1 MLIDLPKIGPTNFAD
16 NLTQEQ
22 FDSQLE
28 KLSKQHGFEIPKA
41 ELTYGEQASRAL
53 SRGTKQLGSTF
64 GDIIPAMAGSALG
77 FDEYAQRQMDEAKR
91 TQQEIDARYAPQ
103 YGSLSDVKGI
113 SDVPGFVLENFVE
126 NVPNLLTSLIPGVGV
141 EAIATRMAAGK
152 VAATL
157 TAEAAAKGLA
167 ENEAAS
173 FIQQGLLKS
182 LPQIKAAGQM
192 GQHVGVFLGSYAQ
205 NAPEVFQNVYEQ
217 TGQLAPAASML
228 WGSASAALD
237 SVLPTKI
244 LQSVTGPVKVGIVE
258 KLLEKSGMEKGLV
271 RSIASNVLKDMGYEG
286 LTEGAQEAIS
296 LSAEKF
302 IGNNPQVFNSKDWD
316 RIVESSVR
324 GSVAG
329 GPIGVGTGA
338 VEAGRRQSQY
348 NDAIQRRA
356 GRTQAYQQAAD
367 LKAQADAAGMDIDQ
381 YQQAQE
387 QGQLP
392 GLETGPYSQLYD
404 AEAIKKQTIE
414 DAKATKAAAK
424 NAPKELTGTQLGLF
438 NEQGEPT
445 KQAEMSVAKGEKI
458 LANQAR
464 DASKRLK
471 KFLGSKQADLD
482 LQPAPPT
489 AGVEDQQQPDLFG
502 APPVTE
508 PVVRP
513 KPIKATPQDVGT
525 KIDDSTF
532 KALGIGSTATFIRN
546 KLIHGKDITNPS
558 DAAEVKTVLEAY
570 ADKTTSE
577 KARNNVEQF
586 LARPEF
592 QAIPQET
599 QNEPIA
605 GASEPSVPSTEQA
618 VLPSGPTPSTAEP
631 VDTGVGISG
640 EPNAQPIAGEQAVSA
655 PLGVKA
661 TKDVAKTEAATKE
674 HLDTQTK
681 EIEDNDTRVAINLSR
696 GLDAA
701 AKKEN
706 LSPQEINVE
715 AEDFKPAADALRLPA
730 LFNKAFQLRDFINTP
745 AQTAEE
751 KAQQK
756 RAQEQLKLVEQAI
769 AQSGKDA
776 VNYYNAL
783 KNASQTEKADGI
795 SFLNKHGSDIYNN
808 VVSKKVAE
816 AVARKNAQPES
827 KVSELSK
834 EQQDQIKAMA
844 EAREAN
850 PEVQKENRNEAAYDE
865 VATQLMK
872 AIDTGNFANFVE
884 AALGSSTDPQD
895 KIIVNKVR
903 KMGLRTKVVVGKV
916 ARNKGIAAENDAGV
930 YDPATDTIT
939 LDPRLGL
946 TSHTAMHELVH
957 AAISHVLR
965 NPDHPLTKQ
974 LTAIYNG
981 IYSQLGSSY
990 GAQDIQ
996 EFAAELVSNPEFKE
1010 ALKGIKAPKGGNM
1023 LQRIIQHIAEFF
1035 GFRKGTNAYEA
1046 GIKTINDIF
1055 DIANDVGPSEGEQ
1068 MFNIVTDMRNAMPI
1082 LGNKAIEDTK
1092 NYFSNI
1098 QGAGLK
1104 SLGMGLLRLDHINK
1118 IWGKQLPSIQ
1128 KLLDSLEMRKGY
1140 QEAAIKRVKN
1150 NYSQFLKTVKENP
1163 AAVNR
1168 MEDMAYDARLGG
1180 VDPANPNFK
1189 TTASNLAE
1197 YNRLR
1202 AVYNALPKDVRQMY
1216 DTIRE
1221 DYKKAFDDYKD
1232 FLINSTDSP
1241 SLKQKIKAQF
1251 EANSDVTAYIPFLRR
1266 GDYWVEYTDKATG
1279 ERAASSFESIR
1290 ERQQFIDSE
1299 LKGEEHKTY
1308 QNIENAS
1315 FNPNAIPSTTFLGK
1329 VMSELSKKGA
1339 TPAQLDSVYQ
1349 SYLTLFP
1356 AHSISKQFM
1365 KSKNVRG
1372 MERDIVRGYGD
1383 TMLKWSRKLANTIYA
1398 PQIDG
1403 ALEEIKEQS
1412 KAANDPSVT
1421 AAAQNILSQTEF
1433 MHNPTYSKLIHTATA
1448 LSYFEYIAG
1457 NLSSALVN
1465 LTSLPLLVYP
1475 ILGGKF
1481 GYGKTGSAMLD
1492 AHKAAAAWVL
1502 KGDNKLGKY
1511 AALYKML
1518 QDHGQLEHTQA
1529 RELLEGRR
1537 TSTAQYTGLK
1547 ARIED
1552 GISMPFSATEK
1563 YNRAVTA
1570 IAAYDL
1576 AKGAGYSEEKA
1587 LRLALD
1593 TVKDTHT
1600 SGMADTAP
1608 KWMQNPLG
1616 RVFFTFKSFAW
1627 NSAFIVAK
1635 SFHDAFKG
1643 ETKEIRDAARR
1654 QLVGMYAMTGLFAG
1668 AKGMPF
1674 MGLAEVIGQMLHAL
1688 FGDDDQPYDFNEDL
1702 RAFLG
1707 ELLYKG
1713 PVNYATN
1720 LEISNRV
1727 GLAQDLVFRDDPRGI
1742 AENGYV
1748 LSAMKNAFGPAGSY
1762 AVNAEGAIKMF
1773 SEGHTERAIEALLPS
1788 WARNGMK
1795 GSRYMTEGALTLK
1808 GDPVDADVGAYNS
1821 MMQVIGFSP
1830 ASLSSQYEK
1839 TAVAKSFEKKVL
1851 DRRQSLLNKYDMAH
1865 HGGDSEMMQEVRE
1878 GIGAF
1883 NKAHPKEKIDGT
1895 TLQKS
1900 ISARKAAE
1908 KNMIN
1913 GVTFNKKLLPEIKE
1927 KFFEE

>member
-16 NLTQEQ
+16 NLTQDQ
-22 FDSQLE
+22 FDAQLE
-28 KLSKQHGFEIPKA
+28 SLSKQHGFEIPKG
-41 ELTYGEQASRAL
+41 ELTYGEQAGRAL
-53 SRGTKQLGSTF
+53 HRGIEQTKSTF
-64 GDIIPAMAGSALG
+64 GDIIPAMVGSALG
-77 FDEYAQRQMDEAKR
+77 YDEYAKEQMAEAKQ
-91 TQQEIDARYAPQ
+91 TQDLIAAKYAPQ

-113 SDVPGFVLENFVE
+113 ADIPGFVLENFVE

-141 EAIATRMAAGK
+141 EAVATRVAAGK
-152 VAATL
+152 VAAQL

-192 GQHVGVFLGSYAQ
+192 GQHVGVYLGSYAQ
-205 NAPEVFQNVYEQ
+205 NAPEVFQNIYDK
-217 TGQLAPAASML
+217 TGELAPGAGML

-237 SVLPTKI
+237 SVLPTKL
-244 LQSVTGPVKVGIVE
+244 LQSVSGPVKVGIVE

-271 RSIASNVLKDMGYEG
+271 RSIAANVLKDMGYEG

-296 LSAEKF
+296 ESAEKF
-302 IGNNPQVFNSKDWD
+302 VGNHPQVFDSKDWE

-324 GSVAG
+324 GAVSAG
-329 GPIGVGTGA
+329 PLGIGAGTSEHLKNRPEYQPAFDEAKTTNKPVRLPIETQGEGVFYVYPNGDIA
-338 VEAGRRQSQY
+338 VDKAAMKEKTKQEKIDANLARQKEQK
-348 NDAIQRRA
+348 D
-356 GRTQAYQQAAD
+356 
-367 LKAQADAAGMDIDQ
+367 KAEFKE
-381 YQQAQE
+381 AQE
-387 QGQLP
+387 
-392 GLETGPYSQLYD
+392 
-404 AEAIKKQTIE
+404 
-414 DAKATKAAAK
+414 
-424 NAPKELTGTQLGLF
+424 
-438 NEQGEPT
+438 
-445 KQAEMSVAKGEKI
+445 
-458 LANQAR
+458 
-464 DASKRLK
+464 RLK
-471 KFLGSKQADLD
+471 KAIEEIAPSKPFNIVDLAKGVQTAPGASD
-482 LQPAPPT
+482 LQKTIAQ
-489 AGVEDQQQPDLFG
+489 AKAD
-502 APPVTE
+502 TE
-508 PVVRP
+508 GLGPRVVK
-513 KPIKATPQDVGT
+513 KPIKATPQDVAP

-532 KALGIGSTATFIRN
+532 KALGIGPTATFVRN
-546 KLIHGKDITNPS
+546 KLIHGKDISNPT

-570 ADKTTSE
+570 AKGTKSE
-577 KARNNVEQF
+577 PAKAKVAEY
-586 LARPEF
+586 LSRPEF

-631 VDTGVGISG
+631 VNTGVGVSG
-640 EPNAQPIAGEQAVSA
+640 EPNAQPVTGEPAVSTPLGAKETRDLAKAEAAVEPAITEQQAHADENDARTLDLMKKDIPAGEDNTG
-655 PLGVKA
+655 L
-661 TKDVAKTEAATKE
+661 E
-674 HLDTQTK
+674 DTP
-681 EIEDNDTRVAINLSR
+681 A
-696 GLDAA
+696 
-701 AKKEN
+701 
-706 LSPQEINVE
+706 
-715 AEDFKPAADALRLPA
+715 FKYLRLPNLLQEYFRLKEVGSKTTEPKQRVKNA
-730 LFNKAFQLRDFINTP
+730 KQLAVVR
-745 AQTAEE
+745 E
-751 KAQQK
+751 
-756 RAQEQLKLVEQAI
+756 AI
-769 AQSGKDA
+769 AKSGKEA
-776 VNYYNAL
+776 AQIL
-783 KNASQTEKADGI
+783 KNLEENPQHLEE
-795 SFLNKHGSDIYNN
+795 FLQAANREGRELHA
-808 VVSKKVAE
+808 AE
-816 AVARKNAQPES
+816 VKRRVEES
-827 KVSELSK
+827 KAAK
-834 EQQDQIKAMA
+834 EKSAA
-844 EAREAN
+844 ETKEA
-850 PEVQKENRNEAAYDE
+850 ETTAKEAALDE
-865 VATQLMK
+865 VANDILK
-872 AIDTGNFANFVE
+872 AIDSGKFANFVE
-884 AALGSSTDPQD
+884 AALGKSTDPQD
-895 KIIVNKVR
+895 RLIIDKVK

-916 ARNKGIAAENDAGV
+916 VRNKGIAAENDAGV

-939 LDPRLGL
+939 LDSDFGL
-946 TSHTAMHELVH
+946 SSHTAMHELVH

-965 NPDHPLTKQ
+965 DPTHPLTKQ
-974 LTAIYNG
+974 LTAIYKG
-981 IYSQLGSSY
+981 VYSQLGSSY
-990 GAQDIQ
+990 GAQDLQ
-996 EFAAELVSNPEFKE
+996 EFAAELVSNPAFKE

-1035 GFRKGTNAYEA
+1035 GFRKGTSAYEE
-1046 GIKTINDIF
+1046 GIKTINKIL
-1055 DIANDVGPSEGEQ
+1055 DIAKDTGPTEGE
-1068 MFNIVTDMRNAMPI
+1068 MLFNVVTDMRDAMPM
-1082 LGNKAIEDTK
+1082 LGKKAVEDTK

-1118 IWGKQLPSIQ
+1118 IWGNQLPSVQ

-1150 NYSQFLKTVKENP
+1150 NYSQFLKVVRDNPTAVK
-1163 AAVNR
+1163 R

-1189 TTASNLAE
+1189 TTPSNAAE
-1197 YNRLR
+1197 YKRLR
-1202 AVYNALPKDVRQMY
+1202 DIHNALPQDVRQMY
-1216 DTIRE
+1216 DTIRN

-1251 EANSDVTAYIPFLRR
+1251 EANSDVVAYIPFLRR

-1279 ERAASSFESIR
+1279 ERAASAFESIR
-1290 ERQQFIDSE
+1290 ERQQFIDSQ
-1299 LKGEEHKTY
+1299 LKGEEHRTY
-1308 QNIENAS
+1308 QNIENAG
-1315 FNPNAIPSTTFLGK
+1315 FNPNAIPSTSFLGK
-1329 VMSELSKKGA
+1329 VMGELSKKGA
-1339 TPAQLDSVYQ
+1339 TQQQLDSVYQ

-1372 MERDIVRGYGD
+1372 MEQDIVRGYGD

-1403 ALEEIKEQS
+1403 ALEEIREQA

-1421 AAAQNILSQTEF
+1421 AAAKNILDQTSF
-1433 MHNPTYSKLIHTATA
+1433 MHNPTYSGLVHSATA

-1465 LTSLPLLVYP
+1465 LTSLPLLVFP

-1481 GYGKTGSAMLD
+1481 GFAKTSSAMLD
-1492 AHKAAAAWVL
+1492 AHKAAADWVL
-1502 KGDNKLGKY
+1502 KKNNTMGKY
-1511 AALYKML
+1511 NALYKML

-1570 IAAYDL
+1570 IAAYNL
-1576 AKGAGYSEEKA
+1576 AKNAGYSEDKA

-1593 TVKDTHT
+1593 TVKDAHT

-1608 KWMQNPLG
+1608 KWMQNPIG

-1643 ETKEIRDAARR
+1643 ESKEIRDAARR
-1654 QLVGMYAMTGLFAG
+1654 QLIGMYAMTGLFAG
-1668 AKGMPF
+1668 AKGLPF

-1688 FGDDDQPYDFNEDL
+1688 FGDDDEPYDFNEDL

-1762 AVNAEGAIKMF
+1762 MVNAEGAVKMF
-1773 SEGHTERAIEALLPS
+1773 NEGHTERAIEALLPS

-1795 GSRYMTEGALTLK
+1795 GGRYMTEGALTLK

-1821 MMQVIGFSP
+1821 LMQVIGFSP
-1830 ASLSSQYEK
+1830 ASLSSQYE
-1839 TAVAKSFEKKVL
+1839 TTSVAKSYEKKIA

-1865 HGGDSEMMQEVRE
+1865 HGGDSDMMQEVRE
-1878 GIGAF
+1878 DIGNF
-1883 NKAHPKEKIDGT
+1883 NKAHPKDKIDGT

>member
-16 NLTQEQ
+16 NLTQDQ
-22 FDSQLE
+22 FDAQLE
-28 KLSKQHGFEIPKA
+28 SLSKQHGFEIPKG
-41 ELTYGEQASRAL
+41 ELTYGEQAGRAL
-53 SRGTKQLGSTF
+53 HRGIEQTKSTF
-64 GDIIPAMAGSALG
+64 GDIIPAMVGSALG
-77 FDEYAQRQMDEAKR
+77 YDEYAKEQMAEAKQ
-91 TQQEIDARYAPQ
+91 TQDLIAAKYAPQ

-113 SDVPGFVLENFVE
+113 ADIPGFVLENFVE

-141 EAIATRMAAGK
+141 EAVATRVAAGK
-152 VAATL
+152 VAAQL

-192 GQHVGVFLGSYAQ
+192 GQHVGVYLGSYAQ
-205 NAPEVFQNVYEQ
+205 NAPEVFQNIYDK
-217 TGQLAPAASML
+217 TGELAPGAGML

-237 SVLPTKI
+237 SVLPTKL
-244 LQSVTGPVKVGIVE
+244 LQSVSGPVKVGIVE

-271 RSIASNVLKDMGYEG
+271 RSIAANVLKDMGYEG

-302 IGNNPQVFNSKDWD
+302 IGNNPQVFDSKDWD
-316 RIVESSVR
+316 RVIESSVR
-324 GSVAG
+324 GAVSAG
-329 GPIGVGTGA
+329 PLGIGTGTT
-338 VEAGRRQSQY
+338 EAARRQGQY
-348 NDAIQRRA
+348 NEAMQRRA

-404 AEAIKKQTIE
+404 AEAIKKQGIE
-414 DAKATKAAAK
+414 DTKAAKAK
-424 NAPKELTGTQLGLF
+424 PKELTGTQLGLF

-445 KQAEMSVAKGEKI
+445 KQAEASVVKGEKV

-482 LQPAPPT
+482 LQPAPPV

-502 APPVTE
+502 TPPVAE
-508 PVVRP
+508 PVVKA
-513 KPIKATPQDVGT
+513 KPVKATPQDVGT

-532 KALGIGSTATFIRN
+532 KALGIGPTATFIRN

-631 VDTGVGISG
+631 VDTGVGVSG
-640 EPNAQPIAGEQAVSA
+640 EPNAQPVTGEPAVSTPLGAKETQDLAKAEAAVEPAITEQQAHADENDARTLDLMKKDIPAGE
-655 PLGVKA
+655 
-661 TKDVAKTEAATKE
+661 
-674 HLDTQTK
+674 DTTGL
-681 EIEDNDTRVAINLSR
+681 EDTPA
-696 GLDAA
+696 
-701 AKKEN
+701 
-706 LSPQEINVE
+706 
-715 AEDFKPAADALRLPA
+715 FKYLRLPNLLQEYFRLKEVGSKTTEPKQRVKNA
-730 LFNKAFQLRDFINTP
+730 KQLAVVREAIAKSGKEAAQILKNLEENPQHLEEFLQAANREGRELHAAEVKRRVEESKA
-745 AQTAEE
+745 AKE
-751 KAQQK
+751 KA
-756 RAQEQLKLVEQAI
+756 A
-769 AQSGKDA
+769 
-776 VNYYNAL
+776 
-783 KNASQTEKADGI
+783 
-795 SFLNKHGSDIYNN
+795 
-808 VVSKKVAE
+808 AE
-816 AVARKNAQPES
+816 A
-827 KVSELSK
+827 K
-834 EQQDQIKAMA
+834 EA
-844 EAREAN
+844 ETTA
-850 PEVQKENRNEAAYDE
+850 KEAALDE
-865 VATQLMK
+865 VANDILK
-872 AIDTGNFANFVE
+872 AIDSGKFANFVE
-884 AALGSSTDPQD
+884 AALGKSTDPQD
-895 KIIVNKVR
+895 RLIIDKVK

-916 ARNKGIAAENDAGV
+916 VRNKGIAAENDAGV

-939 LDPRLGL
+939 LDPDFGL
-946 TSHTAMHELVH
+946 SSHTAMHELVH

-965 NPDHPLTKQ
+965 DPTHPLTKQ
-974 LTAIYNG
+974 LTAIYKG
-981 IYSQLGSSY
+981 VYSQLGSSY
-990 GAQDIQ
+990 GAQDLQ
-996 EFAAELVSNPEFKE
+996 EFAAELVSNPAFKE

-1035 GFRKGTNAYEA
+1035 GFRKGTSAYEE
-1046 GIKTINDIF
+1046 GIKTINKIL
-1055 DIANDVGPSEGEQ
+1055 DIAKDTGPTEGE
-1068 MFNIVTDMRNAMPI
+1068 MLFNVVTDMRDAMPM
-1082 LGNKAIEDTK
+1082 LGKKAVEDTK

-1118 IWGKQLPSIQ
+1118 IWGNQLPSVQ

-1150 NYSQFLKTVKENP
+1150 NYSQFLKVVRDNPTAVK
-1163 AAVNR
+1163 R

-1189 TTASNLAE
+1189 TTPSNAAE
-1197 YNRLR
+1197 YKRLR
-1202 AVYNALPKDVRQMY
+1202 DIHNALPQDVRQMY
-1216 DTIRE
+1216 DTIRN

-1241 SLKQKIKAQF
+1241 SLKQKIKSQF
-1251 EANSDVTAYIPFLRR
+1251 EANSDVVAYIPFLRR

-1279 ERAASSFESIR
+1279 ERAASAFESIR
-1290 ERQQFIDSE
+1290 ERQQFIDSQ
-1299 LKGEEHKTY
+1299 LKGEEHRTY
-1308 QNIENAS
+1308 QNIENAG
-1315 FNPNAIPSTTFLGK
+1315 FNPNAIPSTSFLGK
-1329 VMSELSKKGA
+1329 VMGELSKKGA
-1339 TPAQLDSVYQ
+1339 TQQQLDSVYQ

-1372 MERDIVRGYGD
+1372 MEQDIVRGYGD

-1403 ALEEIKEQS
+1403 ALEEIREQA

-1421 AAAQNILSQTEF
+1421 AAAKNILDQTSF
-1433 MHNPTYSKLIHTATA
+1433 MHNPTYSGLIHSATA

-1465 LTSLPLLVYP
+1465 LTSLPLLVFP

-1481 GYGKTGSAMLD
+1481 GFAKTSSAMLD
-1492 AHKAAAAWVL
+1492 AHKAAADWVL
-1502 KGDNKLGKY
+1502 KKNNTMGKY
-1511 AALYKML
+1511 NALYKML

-1570 IAAYDL
+1570 IAAYNL
-1576 AKGAGYSEEKA
+1576 AKNAGYSEDKA

-1593 TVKDTHT
+1593 TVKDAHT

-1608 KWMQNPLG
+1608 KWMQNPIG

-1643 ETKEIRDAARR
+1643 ESKEIRDAARR
-1654 QLVGMYAMTGLFAG
+1654 QLIGMYAMTGLFAG
-1668 AKGMPF
+1668 AKGLPF

-1688 FGDDDQPYDFNEDL
+1688 FGDDDEPYDFNEDL

-1762 AVNAEGAIKMF
+1762 MVNAEGAVKMF
-1773 SEGHTERAIEALLPS
+1773 NEGHTERAIEALLPS

-1795 GSRYMTEGALTLK
+1795 GGRYMTEGALTLK

-1821 MMQVIGFSP
+1821 LMQVIGFSP
-1830 ASLSSQYEK
+1830 ASLSSQYE
-1839 TAVAKSFEKKVL
+1839 TTSVAKSYEKKIA

-1865 HGGDSEMMQEVRE
+1865 HGGDSDMMQEVRE
-1878 GIGAF
+1878 DIGNF
-1883 NKAHPKEKIDGT
+1883 NKAHPKDKIDGT